1 MDSTSAPKFV
11 RKKDGDDAVGGKSR
25 NDALK
30 FANKAL
36 RSERSMVD
44 GQLLA
49 DFAKFRKKTERERE
63 SVCLHVIFS
72 QRYFRY

>member
-49 DFAKFRKKTERERE
+49 DFEAVL
-63 SVCLHVIFS
+63 SGNAIYLP
-72 QRYFRY
+72 YFH